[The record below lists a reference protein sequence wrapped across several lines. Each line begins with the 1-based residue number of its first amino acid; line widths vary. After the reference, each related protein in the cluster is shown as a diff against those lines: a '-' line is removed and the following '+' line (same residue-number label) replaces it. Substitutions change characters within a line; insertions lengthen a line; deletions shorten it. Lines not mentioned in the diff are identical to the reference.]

1 MRQSNK
7 PWMPW
12 VVVAPNG
19 LSWLG
24 LARDE
29 HSAWQIAL
37 GWPDQQEIDSHKQEG
52 WYAAEATVK
61 WTRP

>member
-1 MRQSNK
+1 MKGGK

-12 VVVAPNG
+12 VVVAPSG

-29 HSAWQIAL
+29 NNAWQIAL
-37 GWPDQQEIDSHKQEG
+37 GWPDQQEIDAHKLAG
-52 WYAAEATVK
+52 WYATEATVK